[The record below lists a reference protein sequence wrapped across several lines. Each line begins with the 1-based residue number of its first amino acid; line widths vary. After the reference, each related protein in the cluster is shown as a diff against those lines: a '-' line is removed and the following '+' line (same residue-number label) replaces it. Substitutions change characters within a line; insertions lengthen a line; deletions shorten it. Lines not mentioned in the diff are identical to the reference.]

1 MHKIQTNKYKS
12 IKKIQISPYFGLFSS
27 FFALIHRCKWKK
39 YKFNAS
45 GSSNWIGGSISFKL
59 EKGMTADL
67 YEVYRKSDVTFVATF
82 SYTFAPLNRNMIV
95 KIGKK
100 TLDFDSKSGSS
111 ET

>member
-12 IKKIQISPYFGLFSS
+12 IKKYKSHRILVSLVL